1 MTQEIAMSDPLNA
14 FVPGSQVFIPGSP
27 EGPLAGLRFAAKDI
41 FDIAG
46 HVTGGGNPD
55 WARTHDPATA
65 HAPVVRNLLDA
76 GATLIGKTIT
86 DELTRGILGINAHHG
101 TPVNSAAPDRVP
113 GGSSSGSAAAV
124 AGGLVDFA
132 LGSDTGG
139 SVRIPSSFC
148 GIYGLRPT
156 HGRIPLEGILEQSAS
171 FDTIGWFAREPAI
184 LARVGAVLFDSA
196 VEDAPSFRLLVA
208 EDAFAVADDAVVA
221 ALAES
226 LQRVRS
232 LAEASET
239 VRVCPTDLADWRGA
253 MGTVQSWEAT
263 RSFAAWVDATNPR
276 FGFDVA
282 QRFFDSAT
290 ISDADVEA
298 VAPVRKAHCAR
309 MAEILTPDTVIALPT
324 APGPAPLKGLSQT
337 DMWDMRARISL
348 LTCIAG
354 GAGLPQVA
362 MPLGSVD
369 GAPVGLS
376 LIGPAHSDEKLLA
389 LASVMQA

>member
-1 MTQEIAMSDPLNA
+1 MPDPLNA
-14 FVPGSQVFIPGSP
+14 FVPGSQVYVTGAAA
-27 EGPLAGLRFAAKDI
+27 GPLAGLRFAAKDI
-41 FDIAG
+41 FDVAG

-55 WARTHDPATA
+55 WARTHEPAAA
-65 HAPVVRNLLDA
+65 HAPVVQKLLDA

-86 DELTRGILGINAHHG
+86 DELTRGILGINAHDG
-101 TPVNSAAPDRVP
+101 TPVNPAAPNRVP
-113 GGSSSGSAAAV
+113 GGSSSGSASAV

-148 GIYGLRPT
+148 GIHGLRPT

-171 FDTIGWFAREPAI
+171 FDTIGWFARDPAI

-196 VEDAPSFRLLVA
+196 VEETPAFRLLVA
-208 EDAFAVADDAVVA
+208 EDAFAVADDTVTA
-221 ALAES
+221 ALAGP
-226 LQRVRS
+226 LDRLRA

-239 VRVCPTDLADWRGA
+239 VRVCPTDLRDWRAA

-282 QRFFDSAT
+282 QRFFASAT
-290 ISDADVEA
+290 ITAADVEA
-298 VAPVRKAHCAR
+298 AGPVRQAHCAR
-309 MAEILTPDTVIALPT
+309 MAEIMTPGTVIALPS
-324 APGPAPLKGLSQT
+324 APGPAPCKGLSQT
-337 DMWDMRARISL
+337 DMWDVRARISL

-354 GAGLPQVA
+354 GAGLPQVSL
-362 MPLGSVD
+362 PLEVVD

-376 LIGPAHSDEKLLA
+376 LIGPAGADEKLLA
-389 LASVMQA
+389 CAAALHVK

>member
-1 MTQEIAMSDPLNA
+1 MQGNAMSDPLNA
-14 FVPGSQVFIPGSP
+14 FVPGSQVYVTGAAD
-27 EGPLAGLRFAAKDI
+27 GPLVGLRFAAKDI

-46 HVTGGGNPD
+46 HVTGSGNPD

-65 HAPVVRNLLDA
+65 HAPVVRKLLDA

-86 DELTRGILGINAHHG
+86 DELTRGILGINAHYG
-101 TPVNSAAPDRVP
+101 TPLNPEAPDRVP
-113 GGSSSGSAAAV
+113 GGSSSGSASAV

-171 FDTIGWFAREPAI
+171 FDTIGWFARDPAI
-184 LARVGAVLFDSA
+184 LARAGAVLFGST
-196 VEDAPSFRLLVA
+196 VEETPSFRLLVA
-208 EDAFAVADDAVVA
+208 EDAFAVAGEAVSA
-221 ALAES
+221 ALAEP
-226 LQRVRS
+226 LDRVRAM
-232 LAEASET
+232 AETSES
-239 VRVCPTDLADWRGA
+239 VQVCPTELKDWRTA

-263 RSFAAWVDATNPR
+263 KSFAAWVDATNPR

-290 ISDADVEA
+290 ITDADVA
-298 VAPVRKAHCAR
+298 AAGPMRQAHCAR
-309 MAEILTPDTVIALPT
+309 MAEIVTPGTVIALPT

-362 MPLGSVD
+362 MPLGSVE

-389 LASVMQA
+389 LAAALQG

>member
-1 MTQEIAMSDPLNA
+1 MSDPLNA
-14 FVPGSQVFIPGSP
+14 FVPDSRVYVKGAAA
-27 EGPLAGLRFAAKDI
+27 GPLAGLSFAAKDI

-55 WARTHDPATA
+55 WARTHDPAIA
-65 HAPVVRNLLDA
+65 HAPVVQKLLDA

-86 DELTRGILGINAHHG
+86 DELTRGILGVNAHYG
-101 TPVNSAAPDRVP
+101 TPVNPAAPDRVP
-113 GGSSSGSAAAV
+113 GGSSSGSASAV

-148 GIYGLRPT
+148 GLYGLRPT
-156 HGRIPLEGILEQSAS
+156 HNRIPLEGILEQSAS
-171 FDTIGWFAREPAI
+171 FDTIGWFARDPSI
-184 LARVGAVLFDSA
+184 LAQAGAVLFGSK
-196 VEDAPSFRLLVA
+196 VEATPAFRLIVA
-208 EDAFAVADDAVVA
+208 EDAFAVAGETVSA
-221 ALAES
+221 ALAGPLET
-226 LQRVRS
+226 VRAM
-232 LAEASET
+232 AETSET
-239 VRVCPTDLADWRGA
+239 VRVCPTDLKDWRAA

-263 RSFAAWVDATNPR
+263 KSFAAWVDATNPR

-290 ISDADVEA
+290 ISDADVEG
-298 VAPVRKAHCAR
+298 VGPMRQSHRAR
-309 MAEILTPDTVIALPT
+309 MAEILTRETVIAVPT
-324 APGPAPLKGLSQT
+324 APGPAPLKGLSQS

-354 GAGLPQVA
+354 GAGLPQVSL
-362 MPLGSVD
+362 PLGVID

-376 LIGPAHSDEKLLA
+376 LIGPANADEKLLA
-389 LASVMQA
+389 LAAAIRG

>member
-1 MTQEIAMSDPLNA
+1 MSDPLNA
-14 FVPGSQVFIPGSP
+14 FVPGSQVFVTGAS

-46 HVTGGGNPD
+46 YVTGGGNPD

-65 HAPVVRNLLDA
+65 HAPVVQKLLDA

-86 DELTRGILGINAHHG
+86 DELTRGILGINAHYG
-101 TPVNSAAPDRVP
+101 TPVNTAAPDRVP
-113 GGSSSGSAAAV
+113 GGSSSGSASAV

-156 HGRIPLEGILEQSAS
+156 HGRISLEGILEQSAS
-171 FDTIGWFAREPAI
+171 FDTIGWFARDPAI
-184 LARVGAVLFDSA
+184 LARAGAVLFGSA
-196 VEDAPSFRLLVA
+196 VEETPSFRLVVA
-208 EDAFAVADDAVVA
+208 EDAFAVAGAAVSA
-221 ALAES
+221 ALAEP
-226 LQRVRS
+226 LDRVRA
-232 LAEASET
+232 LAETSES
-239 VRVCPTDLADWRGA
+239 VQVCQTDLKDWRAA

-263 RSFAAWVDATNPR
+263 KSFAAWVDATNPR

-290 ISDADVEA
+290 ITDADVA
-298 VAPVRKAHCAR
+298 AAGPMRQAHCAR
-309 MAEILTPDTVIALPT
+309 MAEIVTLGTVIALPT

-348 LTCIAG
+348 LTCVAG
-354 GAGLPQVA
+354 GAGLPQVS
-362 MPLGSVD
+362 MPLGRVD

-376 LIGPAHSDEKLLA
+376 LIGSAHSDEKLLA
-389 LASVMQA
+389 LASAMQA